1 MRIFAIYKPEETKQD
16 LSFNGVTKVLKKRI
30 FTDGQK
36 DIEKI
41 LAKKSKTNPVVGQL
55 PAYIF
60 NKIDPKNRR
69 AVILD
74 ILKTFDDVTNILR
87 DYIPDM
93 TKGFIFDED
102 RRNCPQEVN
111 DMLTN
116 VFQKHKIIGKFD
128 DIELRWL
135 GKGGRGKAYK
145 IVGLYDRENEDEYV
159 LKVFHQIKGKD
170 WHPYKSHG
178 CYAELNSAMYWR
190 NVEGL
195 DTHRGKFFFG
205 SLGSGYMVTKF
216 LDEDTR
222 LPNRIVDEYKYGIK
236 CTDEKKYKT
245 KTSYEQDYNYVK
257 DYNFDYGG
265 MRVVNHIK
273 NSSKI
278 ARITLEKFKKM
289 GQKER
294 VEYWQSRF
302 KDKNNTDG
310 KKAGL
315 ALGIKYLD
323 NKNFYIDKCL
333 EMDNPVI
340 CRALAYVLKYLPYE
354 DAIKYFEILMSKKF
368 KKGNEEFVDHITQVI
383 LQNEIPLLA
392 KHKAGSIEMQDDIN
406 AVLGEI
412 IPERIYDYY
421 MIAEKYAVPE
431 TVEHLASFV
440 HLLPANKVKQQY
452 RKLTNIRNEAL
463 QERLLWKFNYLTP
476 EMRAYAGIRLSETIT
491 NPDLQASLLEKFK
504 GGSDKEMYEE
514 ILRNFEKINKNKQ
527 FS

>member
-1 MRIFAIYKPEETKQD
+1 MRIFAINKPEENNIN
-16 LSFNGVTKVLKKRI
+16 FNGVTKVLKKRI
-30 FTDGQK
+30 YTDGQK

-41 LAKKSKTNPVVGQL
+41 LETKAKTNPVVGQL

-87 DYIPDM
+87 DYLPDM
-93 TKGFIFDED
+93 TEAFIFDED

-128 DIELRWL
+128 EIELRWL

-205 SLGSGYMVTKF
+205 SLASGYMVTKY

-236 CTDEKKYKT
+236 CTDEKKYKS

-265 MRVVNHIK
+265 MRIVNHIK

-278 ARITLEKFKKM
+278 ARITLEKIKKM
-289 GQKER
+289 NQKER

-354 DAIKYFEILMSKKF
+354 DAIKYFEILMNNKHRRGS
-368 KKGNEEFVDHITQVI
+368 EEYIDNITQVI
-383 LQNEIPLLA
+383 LLNEIPLLA
-392 KHKAGSIEMQDDIN
+392 KHKAGSMEMQDDIN

-421 MIAEKYAVPE
+421 MIAEKYATPE

-463 QERLLWKFNYLTP
+463 QERLLWKFNFLTP
-476 EMRAYAGIRLSETIT
+476 EMREYAALRLAETISD
-491 NPDLQASLLEKFK
+491 PGLQENLLDKFRY
-504 GGSDKEMYEE
+504 KETDPLYQELLSRIE
-514 ILRNFEKINKNKQ
+514 ANKQ
-527 FS
+527 K

>member
-1 MRIFAIYKPEETKQD
+1 MRIFAINKPDQTSQ
-16 LSFNGVTKVLKKRI
+16 LNFNGVTKVLKKRI

-41 LAKKSKTNPVVGQL
+41 LATKPKTNPVVGQL

-60 NKIDPKNRR
+60 NKIDPNNRR
-69 AVILD
+69 EVILD
-74 ILKTFDDVTNILR
+74 ILKTFDKVTNILR

-111 DMLTN
+111 DMLTE
-116 VFQKHKIIGKFD
+116 VFQKHKIIGKFN

-170 WHPYKSHG
+170 WHPFKSHG
-178 CYAELNSAMYWR
+178 CFAELNSAMYWR
-190 NVEGL
+190 NFEGL

-245 KTSYEQDYNYVK
+245 KTSFEQDYNYVK

-289 GQKER
+289 NQKER

-323 NKNFYIDKCL
+323 NKNFS
-333 EMDNPVI
+333 P
-340 CRALAYVLKYLPYE
+340 YL
-354 DAIKYFEILMSKKF
+354 M
-368 KKGNEEFVDHITQVI
+368 
-383 LQNEIPLLA
+383 
-392 KHKAGSIEMQDDIN
+392 
-406 AVLGEI
+406 
-412 IPERIYDYY
+412 
-421 MIAEKYAVPE
+421 
-431 TVEHLASFV
+431 AS
-440 HLLPANKVKQQY
+440 
-452 RKLTNIRNEAL
+452 
-463 QERLLWKFNYLTP
+463 
-476 EMRAYAGIRLSETIT
+476 
-491 NPDLQASLLEKFK
+491 
-504 GGSDKEMYEE
+504 
-514 ILRNFEKINKNKQ
+514 
-527 FS
+527 

>member
-1 MRIFAIYKPEETKQD
+1 MRIFAINKPEET
-16 LSFNGVTKVLKKRI
+16 SINFNGVTKVLKRRI
-30 FTDGQK
+30 YTDGQK

-41 LAKKSKTNPVVGQL
+41 LETKVKTNPVVGQL

-87 DYIPDM
+87 DYMPDM
-93 TKGFIFDED
+93 TEAFIFDDD

-116 VFQKHKIIGKFD
+116 VFQKHKIIGKFN

-159 LKVFHQIKGKD
+159 LKVFHQVKGKD

-205 SLGSGYMVTKF
+205 SLGSGYMVTKY

-236 CTDEKKYKT
+236 CTDEKKFKT

-289 GQKER
+289 NPKER
-294 VEYWQSRF
+294 VEYWQSHF
-302 KDKNNTDG
+302 KDKNDTDG

-323 NKNFYIDKCL
+323 NKTFYIDKCL

-340 CRALAYVLKYLPYE
+340 YRALAYVLKYLPYE
-354 DAIKYFEILMSKKF
+354 DAIKYFEILMKKKH
-368 KKGNEEFVDHITQVI
+368 KKGSEEYIDNITQVI
-383 LQNEIPLLA
+383 LLNEIPLLA
-392 KHKAGSIEMQDDIN
+392 KHKAGSMEMQDDIN

-421 MIAEKYAVPE
+421 MIAEKYATPE
-431 TVEHLASFV
+431 TIEHLASFV

-463 QERLLWKFNYLTP
+463 QERLLWKFNFLTQ
-476 EMRAYAGIRLSETIT
+476 EMKEYAALRLAETIT
-491 NPDLQASLLEKFK
+491 DPDLQENLLDKFRF
-504 GGSDKEMYEE
+504 KETDPLYQE
-514 ILRNFEKINKNKQ
+514 ILSRVEANRKK
-527 FS
+527 

>member
-1 MRIFAIYKPEETKQD
+1 MQIFAINKPETTNRELNFK
-16 LSFNGVTKVLKKRI
+16 GVTKALKNRI
-30 FTDGQK
+30 YTDGQK

-41 LAKKSKTNPVVGQL
+41 LLNKSKTNPIVGQL

-60 NKIDPKNRR
+60 NKIDPNNRR
-69 AVILD
+69 EVILD
-74 ILKTFDDVTNILR
+74 ILKVFDDVTLILR
-87 DYIPDM
+87 DYVPDM
-93 TKGFIFDED
+93 SAEAFIFDED
-102 RRNCPQEVN
+102 KRNCPEIVN
-111 DMLTN
+111 KMLTD
-116 VFQKHKIIGKFD
+116 VFQKHKIIGKFN

-145 IVGLYDRENEDEYV
+145 ICGLYDREKEDEYV
-159 LKVFHQIKGKD
+159 LKVFHQVKGKE
-170 WHPYKSHG
+170 WHPFKSHG

-190 NVEGL
+190 NVEGM

-205 SLGSGYMVTKF
+205 SLGSGYMVSKF

-289 GQKER
+289 DPKER

-333 EMDNPVI
+333 EMNTPVI
-340 CRALAYVLKYLPYE
+340 NRALAYVLKYLPYE
-354 DAIKYFEILMSKKF
+354 DAIKYFEILMNTKYRVAGKDV
-368 KKGNEEFVDHITQVI
+368 VDNITQVI
-383 LQNEIPLLA
+383 LLNEIPLLA
-392 KHKAGSIEMQDDIN
+392 KHKAGSMEMQDDIN

-412 IPERIYDYY
+412 IPDRIYDYY

-440 HLLPANKVKQQY
+440 HLLPTNKVKQQY

-463 QERLLWKFNYLTP
+463 QERLLWKFSFLTP
-476 EMRAYAGIRLSETIT
+476 EMQEYAAIRLAETIT
-491 NPDLQASLLEKFK
+491 DPDLQENLISKLNCKTNSDIQKEVMKILAEKK
-504 GGSDKEMYEE
+504 
-514 ILRNFEKINKNKQ
+514 
-527 FS
+527 